1 MRRFA
6 PAVGVLSAITAALL
20 VLCGCSS
27 GSIDRT
33 HTVLGCDMPEQPG
46 NAARSDWDAQV
57 PCASREIAAR
67 ACHVSTSDVDQ
78 ALGRTA
84 VGNDAVLGSVGH
96 NGRVVATLQS
106 PYNGGGELI
115 VAVRRPASPP
125 APSTRTSS
133 IRSPSQVTQPT
144 SPRLASR
151 CRVAMARSRRRPP
164 TTSTIEDAAQCVSAS
179 SRQPRAAARRSITRG
194 NASRFGR
201 TTSSAN

>member
-106 PYNGGGELI
+106 PYNGGELI
-115 VAVRRPASPP
+115 VGCP
-125 APSTRTSS
+125 TTG
-133 IRSPSQVTQPT
+133 QPT
-144 SPRLASR
+144 RALDKDLLDQIAEPGDPADLPDWLRG
-151 CRVAMARSRRRPP
+151 
-164 TTSTIEDAAQCVSAS
+164 AA
-179 SRQPRAAARRSITRG
+179 
-194 NASRFGR
+194 
-201 TTSSAN
+201 